1 MKNVWAILIWGVMI
15 FAVGAF
21 LDRVRTM
28 LMTGVSPLVMYG
40 FRFVVGFAL
49 VVVVVLVRRALR
61 KWMTDD
67 QLGPGGWFG
76 AGAIAWAL
84 QGVYVWATEPRRTL
98 ALHLQDTSF
107 VLSYLYVA
115 VEVSAVFW
123 AIAALYYSYKV
134 VMRRS
139 MSPVLGKIHFWVTH
153 AALYVVLWLEY
164 YTYPIKTN
172 PEFQD
177 WVTNREVSLGYE
189 LMASALLGAQVLFV
203 FNMIYSLLRKRKRG
217 RPKGSRG
224 RRKRVE
230 V

>member
-1 MKNVWAILIWGVMI
+1 MKNVSAILIWGVMV

-21 LDRVRTM
+21 LDRARTM
-28 LMTGVSPLVMYG
+28 LMTDVGPLVTYG
-40 FRFVVGFAL
+40 FRFVVGFVL
-49 VVVVVLVRRALR
+49 VVVIVLVRRLLR
-61 KWMTDD
+61 KWMADE

-84 QGVYVWATEPRRTL
+84 QGVYVWLTEPRRTL
-98 ALHLQDTSF
+98 DLHVHDRYF
-107 VLSYLYVA
+107 VISYLYVA

-123 AIAALYYSYKV
+123 AFAALYYSYKV
-134 VMRRS
+134 VTRRS
-139 MSPVLGKIHFWVTH
+139 MSPVLGKVHFWVTH

-164 YTYPIKTN
+164 YKYPVKTN
-172 PEFQD
+172 PEFLD

-217 RPKGSRG
+217 RPKGRGSR
-224 RRKRVE
+224 RRDE
-230 V
+230 G